1 MYLCWSSAAV
11 WFTAGEPPK
20 EDLQM
25 RVQQLHILA
34 MEDLG
39 HKVPIFLQHKLGL

>member
-1 MYLCWSSAAV
+1 M

-25 RVQQLHILA
+25 RVEQLHILA

-39 HKVPIFLQHKLGL
+39 HKVPTFLQDKACDVQHL